1 MESNHNSNEN
11 EVFSTSDNEMNNVP
25 RGRVNQRKIS
35 NLEETSFNKIEINGT
50 SSSTNEQI
58 AMNEAVNITEQQ
70 IAVHQ
75 TVNLA
80 QTDAPKIMSKKEKYI
95 TTALLLNLMLAYVS
109 N

>member
-35 NLEETSFNKIEINGT
+35 NLEETSFNKIEING
-50 SSSTNEQI
+50 SSSTDEQI
-58 AMNEAVNITEQQ
+58 AMNETVNITQQ

-80 QTDAPKIMSKKEKYI
+80 QTDEPKIMSKKEKYI
-95 TTALLLNLMLAYVS
+95 TTALLLNMMLAYVS